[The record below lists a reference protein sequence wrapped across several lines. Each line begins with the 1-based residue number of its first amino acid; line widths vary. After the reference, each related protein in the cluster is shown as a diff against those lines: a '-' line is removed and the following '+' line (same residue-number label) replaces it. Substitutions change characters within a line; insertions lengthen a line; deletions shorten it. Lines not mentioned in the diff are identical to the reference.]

1 MKNPLTLLSGAT
13 LGAALMYF
21 YDPAN
26 GARRRALIRD
36 QALSGLADTGNA
48 IEPATEDLTNRTTG
62 LLYELR
68 KRLVDEDVSNY
79 VLKERVRA
87 EMGRW
92 TSPPG
97 AIAVSAFDG
106 HVSLHGPILQH
117 EVEDLLG
124 AIGRIPGVN
133 EVDNQLTVH
142 ATRGNVPGL
151 QGGDVPAAVRPGPW
165 PPAKRLLA
173 GVFGGTV
180 TGFGIRRGGL
190 LGSLLTA
197 LGLASLVRA
206 LSGIRSKRLVGLDS
220 GHRAVDI
227 QKTLEVDAP
236 VDEVFRF
243 WDNFENF
250 PRFMSHLAEVEDLGE
265 GRSHWVISGPAGTSV
280 SWDARVTR
288 RRENEE
294 LAWASGEGTP
304 VQNAGTVHFAP
315 AEDGGTQIDIQM
327 SYNPPA
333 GAAGHSVAQLLGYDP
348 KSLMDDDLL
357 RFKTLIEEGKTTANG
372 RQVTRDQVSP

>member
-92 TSPPG
+92 TSHPG

-304 VQNAGTVHFAP
+304 VQNAGTVH
-315 AEDGGTQIDIQM
+315 
-327 SYNPPA
+327 
-333 GAAGHSVAQLLGYDP
+333 
-348 KSLMDDDLL
+348 
-357 RFKTLIEEGKTTANG
+357 
-372 RQVTRDQVSP
+372 